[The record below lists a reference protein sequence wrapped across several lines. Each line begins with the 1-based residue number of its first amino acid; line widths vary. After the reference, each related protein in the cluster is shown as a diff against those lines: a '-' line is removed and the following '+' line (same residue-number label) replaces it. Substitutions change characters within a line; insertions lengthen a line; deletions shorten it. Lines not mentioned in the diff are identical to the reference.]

1 MGPRLLLIIAAVS
14 LLSGCGNKRSDA
26 DQIHAVRRTLKP
38 VVTEETPDYGRY
50 YVLWWI
56 AHSELE
62 IQVRR
67 KPRRVTR
74 TTRRDGLNSLF
85 GRVINNLTAT
95 RKLLDE
101 SKKLQVDAFVAE
113 YERLWKAVDPVA
125 PNRRII
131 ARLDR
136 LEVRI
141 KRTLAPKHVL
151 GRSTG
156 KEQ

>member
-1 MGPRLLLIIAAVS
+1 MGSRLLLIIAAVP

-26 DQIHAVRRTLKP
+26 DQIHAVRHTLKP

-67 KPRRVTR
+67 EPRRMTR
-74 TTRRDGLNSLF
+74 TTRRDGFNSLF
-85 GRVINNLTAT
+85 ARVISNLTAT
-95 RKLLDE
+95 RKFLDE
-101 SKKLQVDAFVAE
+101 DRKLQVDAFVAE
-113 YERLWKAVDPVA
+113 YERLWKAIDPAA
-125 PNRRII
+125 PGRRIL
-131 ARLDR
+131 ARLNR

-141 KRTLAPKHVL
+141 KRTLSPKHVL
-151 GRSTG
+151 GRSAE
-156 KEQ
+156 KKQ